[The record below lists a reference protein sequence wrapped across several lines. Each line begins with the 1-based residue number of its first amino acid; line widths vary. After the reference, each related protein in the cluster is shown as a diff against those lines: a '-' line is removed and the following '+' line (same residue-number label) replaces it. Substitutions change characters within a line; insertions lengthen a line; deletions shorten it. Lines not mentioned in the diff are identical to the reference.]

1 MAALHITEAASRRG
15 QLADQCFS
23 DRVFFYIDGIP
34 TKGQWVALEDADSW
48 DDVHLSLQAAEL
60 VSKGYGG
67 DVLAADVEGNLARC
81 FYSSSFDLFDLPR
94 YVEARDDID
103 RNDLDPDA
111 AAAFID
117 WRGDFDLDG
126 FRDAYMGQHDSQEA
140 FAEQLV
146 EDCGLLADAPE
157 TLARYF
163 DMESFARDLFM
174 GDYYMDDGGYV
185 FASY

>member
-1 MAALHITEAASRRG
+1 MAALYITEAALRREPLAG
-15 QLADQCFS
+15 QCLS
-23 DRVFFYIDGIP
+23 DRVFFYVDGIP
-34 TKGQWVALEDADSW
+34 TKGRWIDLDDAESW
-48 DDVHLSLQAAEL
+48 DDVHHSLRDAGLA
-60 VSKGYGG
+60 SASYGG
-67 DVLAADVEGNLARC
+67 DLLAADVEGDLARC
-81 FYSSSFDLFDLPR
+81 FYSSSFDLFDLAR
-94 YVEARDDID
+94 YIEARDDID
-103 RNDLDPDA
+103 RNDLDRDA
-111 AAAFID
+111 VAAFID
-117 WRGDFDLDG
+117 WRGSFDPDG

-157 TLARYF
+157 QLVRYF